1 MKLGLSFYVAAL
13 VVGVGSVVLLFLIP
27 GFRSW
32 FFLALMVTS
41 GLQVTGILLRA
52 QPPK

>member
-1 MKLGLSFYVAAL
+1 MELGLTFIIAAL
-13 VVGVGSVVLLFLIP
+13 VVGVGSVVMLFLIP
-27 GFRSW
+27 GFKSW
-32 FFLALMVTS
+32 FFLALMVAI